1 MVPVGSKADRHE
13 FWNSYVDLFQNS
25 IMRVVKTD
33 KMSHWEPRST
43 INIFGNCKNQI
54 AIEIEVSISNVRN
67 SDGHIVPKQSVESN
81 EDSNDNVETTT
92 AIIDTT
98 TDVIDTTSDSNEAK
112 TTISINQNLSGMYIF
127 DSCKVSK
134 SKCCITNVNYLGIS
148 T

>member
-1 MVPVGSKADRHE
+1 M
-13 FWNSYVDLFQNS
+13 
-25 IMRVVKTD
+25 
-33 KMSHWEPRST
+33 
-43 INIFGNCKNQI
+43 
-54 AIEIEVSISNVRN
+54 
-67 SDGHIVPKQSVESN
+67 ESN

-98 TDVIDTTSDSNEAK
+98 TDVIDTTSDSKEAK

-127 DSCKVSK
+127 DSCKVLK